1 MKAEQ
6 LKVLLNLAKDDY
18 LDLYFADESGF
29 SLTPSISYH
38 WQQKNENVKI
48 VPRHSKRINVFGIMS
63 KNNDLFQCHHMG
75 KITSDFVIQAINEFS
90 KIITKKTVICL
101 DNARIHHSK
110 EFRTQIS
117 KWKKVDIEI
126 FYLPK
131 YSPHLNSIEILW
143 RKIKYEW
150 LRAKDY
156 TSWEHLEK
164 ALENIFSRSGDIY
177 NIALK

>member
-1 MKAEQ
+1 MWKRIRCWLKPLQNKEEYLLKTEQ
-6 LKVLLNLAKDDY
+6 LKHLMCLSKEGY

-48 VPRHSKRINVFGIMS
+48 VPKHSKRINVFGIIS
-63 KNNDLFQCHHMG
+63 QDNDLFQRHHMG
-75 KITSDFVIQAINEFS
+75 KITSDFVIGAIDEFS
-90 KIITKKTVICL
+90 DTTIKKTVICL

-110 EFRTQIS
+110 EFQAQIAR
-117 KWKKVDIEI
+117 WKELDIEI

-150 LRAKDY
+150 LRARDY
-156 TSWEHLEK
+156 L
-164 ALENIFSRSGDIY
+164 
-177 NIALK
+177 

>member
-1 MKAEQ
+1 MEKNKMLLNPLQNNKDSLLKVEQ
-6 LKVLLNLAKDDY
+6 LNNLMLLAKDDY
-18 LDLYFADESGF
+18 LDLYFVDESGF

-48 VPRHSKRINVFGIMS
+48 VPRHHKRINVFGIMS
-63 KNNDLFQCHHMG
+63 QDNDLLSVIIWG
-75 KITSDFVIQAINEFS
+75 KLLLIFV
-90 KIITKKTVICL
+90 KGL
-101 DNARIHHSK
+101 DIK
-110 EFRTQIS
+110 
-117 KWKKVDIEI
+117 I

-156 TSWEHLEK
+156 LTFETLEK
-164 ALENIFSRSGDIY
+164 VLEGIFSEFGNTYSI
-177 NIALK
+177 K

>member
-1 MKAEQ
+1 MS
-6 LKVLLNLAKDDY
+6 LAKDDY

-38 WQQKNENVKI
+38 WQEKNKNVKL
-48 VPRHSKRINVFGIMS
+48 VPKHSKRINVFGIMS
-63 KNNDLFQCHHMG
+63 QDNDLFQRHHMG
-75 KITSDFVIQAINEFS
+75 KITSDFVIGVIDEFS
-90 KIITKKTVICL
+90 RVITKKTVICL

-110 EFRTQIS
+110 EFQANLSR
-117 KWKKVDIEI
+117 WKELDIEI

-150 LRAKDY
+150 LRARDY
-156 TSWEHLEK
+156 ISWETLEK
-164 ALENIFSRSGDIY
+164 ALQEIFLEFGNLYSIKFRS
-177 NIALK
+177 KSVV